1 MHCSVVL
8 LIVFFLLLFGIGF
21 VVLFFFTFA
30 NITEVNVVTS
40 R

>member
-21 VVLFFFTFA
+21 VVLCFTFA
-30 NITEVNVVTS
+30 NITQVNVVTS